1 MGEFSRELLGGR
13 QLLGKAHRRFRL
25 VDCLDLAP
33 HPAILMES
41 SGSSPRSLDSMNLLA
56 AQRSSTQL
64 GSVHDGCMPFGH
76 LALVEKCKRPS
87 DVASREDPS
96 HVDDSRAFDR
106 LTPFTRTILRSM
118 VRKPKR

>member
-41 SGSSPRSLDSMNLLA
+41 SDSSPRSLDSMNSWVLSTMVACRLDISLSSRSASARVTSPRAKIQATSTIA
-56 AQRSSTQL
+56 ARSI
-64 GSVHDGCMPFGH
+64 D
-76 LALVEKCKRPS
+76 
-87 DVASREDPS
+87 
-96 HVDDSRAFDR
+96 
-106 LTPFTRTILRSM
+106 
-118 VRKPKR
+118 